1 MFYKIGDLTSFVIFT
16 GKYLCWSLFLTKL
29 TPKTPNMLLH
39 RCFLVDIGKFLRT
52 PFYGTP
58 SVAASAVLKKSYIP
72 MKTSVAE
79 A

>member
-1 MFYKIGDLTSFVIFT
+1 MLESFFNKVDS
-16 GKYLCWSLFLTKL
+16 KDTKHAP
-29 TPKTPNMLLH
+29 TQV
-39 RCFLVDIGKFLRT
+39 FLVNIGKFLRT
-52 PFYGTP
+52 PFYGTT